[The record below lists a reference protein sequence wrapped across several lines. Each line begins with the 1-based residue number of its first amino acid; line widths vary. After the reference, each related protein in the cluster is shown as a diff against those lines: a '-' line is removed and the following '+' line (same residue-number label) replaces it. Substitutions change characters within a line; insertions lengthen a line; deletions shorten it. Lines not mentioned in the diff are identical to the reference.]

1 MYIAR
6 VHMRNLYP
14 FQNYHFR
21 KDSGCVRGIGCFGTQ
36 ELWTSSFSSSIG
48 PCHQSSCWPRLWRES
63 LRSKFALPGSTTRA
77 SRGRHASYRRKFVA
91 THYSHFVAA
100 VGNAAGAGANV
111 TVAFGAPLPCQV
123 TASPDGSP
131 YPTNYHTGG
140 SNSTLRKCRVAKR
153 IVQAFDADGNENW
166 FDLYPTYSTTIQ
178 LCICLFF
185 FCMFMY
191 SKRQDVRQEKKVSL
205 ILIFLSL

>member
-100 VGNAAGAGANV
+100 VGTDADAGANV
-111 TVAFGAPLPCQV
+111 TVAFGTPLPRQV
-123 TASPDGSP
+123 TASPDCSP
-131 YPTNYHTGG
+131 YPTNYHKTAELVLT
-140 SNSTLRKCRVAKR
+140 STP
-153 IVQAFDADGNENW
+153 E
-166 FDLYPTYSTTIQ
+166 
-178 LCICLFF
+178 
-185 FCMFMY
+185 
-191 SKRQDVRQEKKVSL
+191 KRQTKTHSTDSKKKEK
-205 ILIFLSL
+205 IFTETNKLFYVQVM